1 MREIK
6 FIVVHTAAA
15 ANAQG
20 QPVYQSAEE
29 IDRYHREHNGWK
41 KIGYHS
47 YIEKDGRERRDICR
61 GDAEEGAHVGG
72 FNANTLG
79 VCVAGHGDYGDF
91 LPAQRK
97 VLIDRCVAWCRLYKL
112 GASSVVGHRETAL
125 HGGHQVD
132 KTCPG
137 LKVNME
143 LLRADIAREL
153 TRGIM
158 SLEDRISRM
167 ERYAAEHDPKAW
179 LEWVTKY

>member
-1 MREIK
+1 MRPIN
-6 FIVVHTAAA
+6 FIVVHTAA

-72 FNANTLG
+72 FNAETLG
-79 VCVAGHGDYGDF
+79 VCVAGHGDYADF

-112 GASSVVGHRETAL
+112 SAAQVIGHRETAS
-125 HGGHQVD
+125 HGGPQVD

-137 LKVNME
+137 MNVSMVA
-143 LLRADIAREL
+143 LRGDVQREL
-153 TRGIM
+153 ERGSVPIEERVAT
-158 SLEDRISRM
+158 L
-167 ERYAAEHDPKAW
+167 ERYLDRAAPNW
-179 LEWVTKY
+179 RV